1 MNPSHNSSWTSRYRR
16 VNLLGAVSP
25 PLRARP
31 AEPASYPA
39 GSRGVIRLKG
49 RYPLKLNVRQ
59 GSPPHTSVSDPVGEN
74 QSDFCW
80 RAAGVLRG
88 NECGSAPPR
97 GGVFVTGASGVWL
110 PPSQ

>member
-1 MNPSHNSSWTSRYRR
+1 MTKELRLGHLDPATSRCKAA
-16 VNLLGAVSP
+16 VTLLP
-25 PLRARP
+25 RARP

-39 GSRGVIRLKG
+39 GSRGVIRLNG
-49 RYPLKLNVRQ
+49 QPLKLNVRHAW
-59 GSPPHTSVSDPVGEN
+59 PPQTSVSAPLGWN

-97 GGVFVTGASGVWL
+97 FGVFVTGGSGVWL